1 MASRPISLPKNQAD
15 FIVRQAM
22 EWLGSE
28 FFSKSWGPPELL
40 KKLQQHQNKYP
51 LQGALMEIVERRM
64 PTMVIEKEWVKDGV
78 QFMEGWF
85 RSPLETLLPGVF
97 NAGGD
102 TNLNRAAW
110 RAIVPMPGAPRRA
123 LVVNLAPTGDQ
134 GYWRRE
140 NFFQAAQMCKQDGI
154 SSILLTN
161 PFYGDRRPKAQS
173 YSRLIN
179 VSDLFVMGGCLMLE
193 SCFLLLWASQQGFH
207 PLGLTGVSMGGHMA
221 SLASTNIR
229 CANGEPIALVPCLS
243 WTSAAPV
250 FTQGL
255 LARAVR
261 WDVLSAELSSNMA
274 LRRVLDECGWAAML
288 ADDAHVSAQLF
299 PGSPAHRLMW
309 ILMEEFTNLGHY
321 PAPPVR
327 DGTLRFVV
335 AEQDE
340 YVPHNEHVL
349 RPEALWQRSAQVHVV
364 PGVGHV
370 WAYLKHHPLFRQSI
384 VNSMA
389 TISGTSSGDNNNIGE
404 IIGSNMNINNNNSSS
419 DSIITSS
426 SSSPMVAPNVNL
438 NWMFR
443 RLVNNVWTLRRDND
457 NKNGEED
464 SDGGPSPSTTTAA
477 AAASPHQQQ

>member
-1 MASRPISLPKNQAD
+1 MASRPMSLPKNQAD

-40 KKLQQHQNKYP
+40 KKLQQYQNKYP
-51 LQGALMEIVERRM
+51 RQSALMEIVERRM

-85 RSPLETLLPGVF
+85 RSPLETLLP
-97 NAGGD
+97 
-102 TNLNRAAW
+102 AW
-110 RAIVPMPGAPRRA
+110 RAIVPVPGAQRRA

-140 NFFQAAQMCKQDGI
+140 NFFQAVQMCKQDGI

-161 PFYGDRRPKAQS
+161 PFYGARRPKAQS

-221 SLASTNIR
+221 SLAATNIR
-229 CANGEPIALVPCLS
+229 CATGEPIALVPCLS

-261 WDVLSAELSSNMA
+261 WDVLSAELASNVA

-288 ADDAHVSAQLF
+288 ADDGHVSAQLF

-389 TISGTSSGDNNNIGE
+389 TISGTSSDNNNGE
-404 IIGSNMNINNNNSSS
+404 IIGSSNTNTNNNSSS
-419 DSIITSS
+419 GSESIITSS
-426 SSSPMVAPNVNL
+426 SLSMAPNVNL

-443 RLVNNVWTLRRDND
+443 RLVNNVWTLRGDD
-457 NKNGEED
+457 NKNGEEEN
-464 SDGGPSPSTTTAA
+464 SDGGPSPTTSSTA